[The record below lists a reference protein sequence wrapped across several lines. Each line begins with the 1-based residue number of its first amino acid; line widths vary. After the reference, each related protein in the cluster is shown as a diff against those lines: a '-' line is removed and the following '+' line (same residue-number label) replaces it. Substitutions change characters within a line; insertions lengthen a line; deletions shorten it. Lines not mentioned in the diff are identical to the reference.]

1 MNYAKRLVRG
11 MRHGEKGFTL
21 IELLIVIAILG
32 IIGAVVALNVGGF
45 RSTGVLQAANVE
57 ADNAKLAIT
66 ACLADAGA
74 LELENAAPAWDG
86 NTEGQVEAKS
96 TAGDTYDAVDYL
108 EGGKFKATYVVE
120 KAGTISGAAAGD
132 WGVDNIVWDGT
143 NSCWKKVTPPE

>member
-21 IELLIVIAILG
+21 VELLIVIAILG

-74 LELENAAPAWDG
+74 LELDAGKADWKGA
-86 NTEGQVEAKS
+86 EAEVKATS
-96 TAGDTYDAVDYL
+96 AAGDTYDAADYL
-108 EGGKFKATYVVE
+108 EGTFKATYDVLIC
-120 KAGTISGAAAGD
+120 GTITAAAAD
-132 WGVDNIVWDGT
+132 EWGVDNIEWDT
-143 NSCWKKVTPPE
+143 DNSCWKKKVVL

>member
-21 IELLIVIAILG
+21 VELLIVIAILG

-74 LELENAAPAWDG
+74 LELEADAPAWKGDAEEV
-86 NTEGQVEAKS
+86 TAKS
-96 TAGDTYDAVDYL
+96 TAGDTSDAADYL
-108 EGGKFKATYVVE
+108 EGTFKATYDVDIDG
-120 KAGTISGAAAGD
+120 AITNAAATD
-132 WGVDNIVWDGT
+132 WGDTIEWIGT
-143 NSCWKKVTPPE
+143 NSCWTKVPPS

>member
-11 MRHGEKGFTL
+11 LHRGEKGFTL
-21 IELLIVIAILG
+21 VELLIVIAILG

-74 LELENAAPAWDG
+74 LELTAWDATWDG
-86 NTEGQVEAKS
+86 SDTKVTATS
-96 TAGDTYDAVDYL
+96 AAGDTYDAADYL
-108 EGGKFKATYVVE
+108 EGTFKATYEVL
-120 KAGTISGAAAGD
+120 KCGTINDAAANL
-132 WGVDNIVWDGT
+132 WGVENIEWDGT
-143 NSCWKKVTPPE
+143 NSCWKKKVVL